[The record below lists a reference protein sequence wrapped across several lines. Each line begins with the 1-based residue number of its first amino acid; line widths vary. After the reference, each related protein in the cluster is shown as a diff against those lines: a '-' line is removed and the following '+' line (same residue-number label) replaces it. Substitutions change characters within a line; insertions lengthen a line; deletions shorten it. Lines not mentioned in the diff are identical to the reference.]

1 MGFYKCMLLLM
12 FVTYNMAYDINLF
25 TRNLQLSAATYCDIE
40 KWDCV
45 HCLKDIDIQNT
56 IVSETNIVIAYDN
69 VQDAQIVSFRG
80 SSNIDNWI
88 SNIKVE
94 FISPYPNKNI
104 RVHKGLYEEY
114 LLYKNAVIESLNY
127 TNIVI
132 SGHSSGAALG
142 MFLAYDIHNV
152 YNVTLYTY
160 GKPRIGNAHFADSVS
175 ESNIIHYR
183 ITHSDDIVPHLP
195 EELFGYVH
203 TNTEVWFYDDTLNYI
218 VCNDRESGKCSN
230 SCAPIHCTS
239 TKDHLYY
246 LMIDIGSESCI

>member
-1 MGFYKCMLLLM
+1 MGFYKFMLLLT
-12 FVTYNMAYDINLF
+12 FVAYNMAYDINLF
-25 TRNLQLSAATYCDIE
+25 TRNLQLAASTYCDIE
-40 KWDCV
+40 KWNCV
-45 HCLKDIDIQNT
+45 HCIDDINIQKT
-56 IVSETNIVIAYDN
+56 IVAETNIIIGYDE
-69 VQDAQIVSFRG
+69 VQEAQVVSFRG

-94 FISPYPNKNI
+94 FVTPYNNKDI

-114 LLYKNAVIESLNY
+114 LLYKTAVIESLNN
-127 TNIVI
+127 TNVVI

-160 GKPRIGNAHFADSVS
+160 GKPRIGNIHFAESVS
-175 ESNIIHYR
+175 ESNITHYR
-183 ITHSDDIVPHLP
+183 ITHAHDIVPHLP
-195 EELFGYVH
+195 EEIFGYVH
-203 TNTEVWFYDDTLNYI
+203 TNTEFWFCDDTLKYI
-218 VCNDRESGKCSN
+218 VCNDRESDKCSN

-246 LMIDIGSESCI
+246 LMTDIGSESCY

>member
-1 MGFYKCMLLLM
+1 
-12 FVTYNMAYDINLF
+12 MAYDIKMF
-25 TRNLQLSAATYCDIE
+25 TRNLQLSAATYCDIT

-45 HCLKDIDIQNT
+45 HCLEDIQLQKT
-56 IVSETNIVIAYDN
+56 IVGQTNIIIGYDN
-69 VQDAQIVSFRG
+69 VQEAQIVSFRG

-94 FISPYPNKNI
+94 FVTPYNNKDI

-114 LLYKNAVIESLNY
+114 LLYKNAVIEALNH

-132 SGHSSGAALG
+132 SGHSSGAALA

-160 GKPRIGNAHFADSVS
+160 GKPRIGNKDFAESVS
-175 ESNIIHYR
+175 ESTLLHYR

-195 EELFGYVH
+195 EEIFGYVH
-203 TNTEVWFYDDTLNYI
+203 TNTEFWFYDDTLNYI
-218 VCNDRESGKCSN
+218 VCKDRESDECSN

-246 LMIDIGSESCI
+246 LMTEIGSESCY